1 MIRGDLGASPDYG
14 IDMAKR
20 DRGTK
25 PIDRDLNNDIELRV
39 KAQKLSRVSIDSES
53 KSRGKKSGTRKTAVS
68 ERAQNK
74 EGFLRA
80 RTREIAEQATRT
92 GVSPLEVMLTNMR
105 WAHNHSVDLLE
116 NLQDFLVAGT
126 DKRNS
131 GGSTG
136 KVRDEQDE
144 SARDLLRQFI
154 RMRELA
160 QRFAVDA
167 APYIHPRLAQ
177 VEWKPDGADRKLAR
191 IQRVIIDPANRDA
204 TEIPPPATAAKI

>member
-1 MIRGDLGASPDYG
+1 
-14 IDMAKR
+14 MAKR
-20 DRGTK
+20 ARGTK
-25 PIDRDLNNDIELRV
+25 LKTAELDDDIKIRS
-39 KAQKLSRVSIDSES
+39 KIQGNANQKLGEDVKPFSA
-53 KSRGKKSGTRKTAVS
+53 KTKGTRST
-68 ERAQNK
+68 ET
-74 EGFLRA
+74 FLRA
-80 RTREIAEQATRT
+80 RTREIAEQVTRT

-116 NLQDFLVAGT
+116 NLQDFLIAGT

-177 VEWKPDGADRKLAR
+177 VEWKPNGEDRKLAR

-204 TEIPPPATAAKI
+204 TEILAPATASKI